1 MSGVTERGESPRH
14 EPVRHEPVRHDPAHE
29 RDLGIDL
36 VRFFCLALVVVGHC
50 MMVSPVLH
58 RDGTVTTENT
68 LGQQGW
74 FVPVIW
80 IFMVM
85 PLFFVT
91 GGTTGLQSWRRL
103 QARGGNG
110 FEFAQARLLRLVRP
124 ATALLACMFLGLWA
138 ALLLGVHPQV
148 IQLMTAGA
156 GMPLWFLAAYLA
168 AQLNIPLLARFH
180 ERAPWLTV
188 AALAALVVAVDCLR
202 GALPLLAYANLVFLW
217 CTVQQLGFLMADGH
231 FARLSRSALVGFIV
245 AANLLLGIVTGLGLY
260 SGNML
265 VNLNPPNL
273 CLLLLGVAQAAVL
286 QLARPGIGWL
296 ARVGW
301 VRAVVAAAGRRSMT
315 VYLWHLPLLVAMSGL
330 LLLTDFPKP
339 AAGTAAWWW
348 ARPLVLLGVVALLLP
363 VIAAFGRLEERPT
376 ASVHT
381 RGRPAGAVMTAA
393 VVVFIPVTDA
403 AFNGL
408 TLGLLGGGA
417 ACFALAVLLLGRMP
431 ERAAAQEREGV
442 PVQADVQAPAQAP
455 ARAPER
461 SSGSPE
467 AERGGLHSGQE
478 GGPLPAGPTSASVE
492 P

>member
-1 MSGVTERGESPRH
+1 MSGVTEQGSSPRR
-14 EPVRHEPVRHDPAHE
+14 VPAPE
-29 RDLGIDL
+29 RDLVIDL
-36 VRFFCLALVVVGHC
+36 VRFFCLALVVVSHC
-50 MMVSPVLH
+50 MMVGPVLH

-68 LGQQGW
+68 LGQQAW
-74 FVPVIW
+74 FVPASW

-103 QARGGNG
+103 KARGGSWS
-110 FEFAQARLLRLVRP
+110 EFAQARLLRLVRP

-180 ERAPWLTV
+180 ERAPWLTL

-202 GALPLLAYANLVFLW
+202 GALPVLAYTNMVFLW
-217 CTVQQLGFLMADGH
+217 CAVQQLGFLMADGH
-231 FARLSRSALVGFIV
+231 AARFSRSTLAGFVV
-245 AANLLLGIVTGLGLY
+245 AAHLLLGVVTGLGLY

-265 VNLNPPNL
+265 ENLNPPNL
-273 CLLLLGVAQAAVL
+273 CLLLLGVSQAALL
-286 QLARPGIGWL
+286 QLALPGLDWFAGVRW
-296 ARVGW
+296 A
-301 VRAVVAAAGRRSMT
+301 RAVVAVAGRRSMT
-315 VYLWHLPLLVAMSGL
+315 VYLWHLPLLVAMAGL

-376 ASVHT
+376 ASAHT
-381 RGRPAGAVMTAA
+381 RGRPAGAVVTAA
-393 VVVFIPVTDA
+393 VVVFIPVADA

-417 ACFALAVLLLGRMP
+417 ACFALAVLLLGRVP
-431 ERAAAQEREGV
+431 EPVPEGV
-442 PVQADVQAPAQAP
+442 
-455 ARAPER
+455 R
-461 SSGSPE
+461 
-467 AERGGLHSGQE
+467 

>member
-1 MSGVTERGESPRH
+1 VSGVKERGAAQQ
-14 EPVRHEPVRHDPAHE
+14 PVNE
-29 RDLGIDL
+29 RDLVIDL

-58 RDGTVTTENT
+58 RDGTVTSENT
-68 LGQQGW
+68 LGDQGW

-91 GGTTGLQSWRRL
+91 GGATGLQSWQRL
-103 QARGGNG
+103 KSRGGTG
-110 FEFAQARLLRLVRP
+110 FEFAQGRLLRLVRP
-124 ATALLACMFLGLWA
+124 ATAVLACMFLGLWA

-148 IQLMTAGA
+148 IQLMTTGA

-180 ERAPWLTV
+180 ARDPWLTLG
-188 AALAALVVAVDCLR
+188 ALAVLVVAVDCLR

-217 CTVQQLGFLMADGH
+217 CAVQQVGFLMADGH
-231 FARLSRSALVGFIV
+231 FDRLSPSALVGLIL
-245 AANLLLGIVTGLGLY
+245 AANLLLGALTGLGLY

-273 CLLLLGVAQAAVL
+273 SLLLLGVSQAALL
-286 QLARPGIGWL
+286 QLSRPGLGWVSGL
-296 ARVGW
+296 RW
-301 VRAVVAAAGRRSMT
+301 VRALVTVAGRRSMT
-315 VYLWHLPLLVAMSGL
+315 IYLWHLPLLVAMSGL

-339 AAGTAAWWW
+339 DAGTAGWWW
-348 ARPLVLLGVVALLLP
+348 ARPLVLLGVVTLLLP
-363 VIAAFGRLEERPT
+363 VLAVFGHLEDRPT

-381 RGRPAGAVMTAA
+381 RRRPAAAVVVAA
-393 VVVFIPVTDA
+393 VVVFIPAADA
-403 AFNGL
+403 ALNGL

-417 ACFALAVLLLGRMP
+417 ACFALAVLLVGRMP
-431 ERAAAQEREGV
+431 DRV
-442 PVQADVQAPAQAP
+442 PEPLGEPVPEQFPAPP
-455 ARAPER
+455 
-461 SSGSPE
+461 SGE
-467 AERGGLHSGQE
+467 A
-478 GGPLPAGPTSASVE
+478 GGPLPAGPSSATVE